1 MNIAVA
7 GSSGDIAQRKYAQIK
22 MGTDI
27 IHPPNIPRKAERLC
41 FTIWV
46 SLPALSLGNSRLTSK
61 PSRAHTT
68 AAAVPDKNRSNQLIM
83 SNFRLTDSKILE
95 MIHNGSVTKMLTIAF
110 PSSISREEIGAE
122 RIIQKFFPSRDIE
135 THVVDTVRI
144 IPQHTAHA
152 KNKSNPLSLKTLTYA

>member
-1 MNIAVA
+1 
-7 GSSGDIAQRKYAQIK
+7 

-61 PSRAHTT
+61 PSRAHTI
-68 AAAVPDKNRSNQLIM
+68 AAAVPDKNRSNQLII

-122 RIIQKFFPSRDIE
+122 RIIQKFFPGAGWISCEFPDFCLVYFSGSAQCI
-135 THVVDTVRI
+135 VI
-144 IPQHTAHA
+144 FY
-152 KNKSNPLSLKTLTYA
+152 SLF